1 MVRSPLFALP
11 LSTST
16 LAVGLAAVLLAPGA
30 AGAAGTVTVDKPCYV
45 EGEPIVVTG
54 SAFGP
59 SAQLTLG
66 SSAGGQTLGSA
77 ISDPA
82 GAFSTR
88 VPAPAPRS
96 GSARAVDSSSLTVVN
111 PLDST
116 QNASAPFQV
125 ANFTVDRGVSRNP
138 KSTRTWYFSGF
149 PAGSTIYGH
158 FRLNGKTLANHRF
171 GTATAPCGLLHARA
185 RGIPVRHLHTGTW
198 TIQVDTAKTYKRHRI
213 PSLELRVSIFY
224 R

>member
-1 MVRSPLFALP
+1 MVRSPLLFVALV
-11 LSTST
+11 
-16 LAVGLAAVLLAPGA
+16 AVAAAVVAPA
-30 AGAAGTVTVDKPCYV
+30 SAGAAGTVTVDKPCYV

-59 SAQLTLG
+59 NAQLTLG
-66 SSAGGQTLGSA
+66 SSLGGQTLGSA

-82 GAFSTR
+82 GAFATR
-88 VPAPAPRS
+88 VPAPAPQS
-96 GSARAVDSSSLTVVN
+96 TSARAVDSSTLTVVN

-116 QNASAPFQV
+116 QNASVPFQV

-149 PAGSTIYGH
+149 PTGSTIYGH
-158 FRLNGKTLANHRF
+158 FRFKGKTAANHRF
-171 GTATAPCGLLHARA
+171 GTATGACGLLHARA
-185 RGIPVRHLHTGTW
+185 RGIPVSRLRTGTW
-198 TIQVDTAKTYKRHRI
+198 TIQVDTAKTYRRHRI

-224 R
+224 K